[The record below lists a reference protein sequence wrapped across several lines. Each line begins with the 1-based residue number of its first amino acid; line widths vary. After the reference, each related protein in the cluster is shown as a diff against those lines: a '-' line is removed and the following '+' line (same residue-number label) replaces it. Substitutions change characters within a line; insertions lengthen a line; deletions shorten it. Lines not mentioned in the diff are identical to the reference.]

1 MSHLNA
7 SIRTLSPTVVARRDG
22 GLRFNLQELSGSL
35 GDLGTFLPLTVALT
49 LSCGMD
55 LGLIFIF
62 AGLMNVVT
70 GLWFRQP
77 LPVQPMKAIA
87 VLAIAGGLS
96 ADEIAAAGVLTGLI
110 VLALA
115 LTGGVDRITRAIPKP
130 VVRGIQVG
138 VGLKLAWEGVAWL
151 LKLPAIGLDSW
162 LVALII
168 GVIVALSFRHR
179 QPVLLYLFMMGFGL
193 LWLARPDAYQ
203 DLALKLPAFHLIQP
217 GAAEWWGG
225 LTRGAVPQLP
235 LTLLNSV
242 VAVCALSADLFP
254 GSGIAPRRMAAS
266 VGLMNLLCAPF
277 GGMPMCHG
285 AGGLAA
291 QYRFGAR
298 TGGSVIMLGA
308 IKIVVG
314 LLMGAS
320 LGSLLVVYPRSILAI
335 MVLFA
340 GVSLAAPALDC
351 IRGTSLLVL
360 LATTLAFIWAS
371 PMLGVG
377 VGLLVAGVCHAVNAH
392 RGAASSKSHVP
403 IVCGPP

>member
-1 MSHLNA
+1 MSHLSV
-7 SIRTLSPTVVARRDG
+7 SIHGPPPTAVPRREG
-22 GLRFNLQELSGSL
+22 GLHFSLQELSGSL

-62 AGLMNVVT
+62 AGLMNVLT

-77 LPVQPMKAIA
+77 IPVQPMKAIA

-96 ADEIAAAGVLTGLI
+96 AGEIAAAGMLTGLI

-115 LTGGVDRITRAIPKP
+115 LAGGVNWITRAIPKP

-151 LKLPAIGLDSW
+151 GTLPAIGWDSW
-162 LVALII
+162 FSALMI
-168 GVIVALSFRHR
+168 GVIVALSFRYR
-179 QPVLLYLFMMGFGL
+179 QPVLLYLFVMGFGL
-193 LWLARPDAYQ
+193 LWLVRPDAYQ
-203 DLALKLPAFHLIQP
+203 NLALKLPAFYLIQP

-225 LTRGAVPQLP
+225 LTRGAIPQLP

-242 VAVCALSADLFP
+242 VAVCALSADCFP
-254 GSGIAPRRMAAS
+254 GNGIAPRRMAAS
-266 VGLMNLLCAPF
+266 VGLMNLLCAPL

-308 IKIVVG
+308 IKILVG

-340 GVSLAAPALDC
+340 GVSLAAPARDC
-351 IRGTSLLVL
+351 IRGTSVLVL
-360 LATTLAFIWAS
+360 LATTLAFVLAS

-377 VGLLVAGVCHAVNAH
+377 AGLLVAGVCHAVVAY
-392 RGAASSKSHVP
+392 RGAAVSRAHVP
-403 IVCGPP
+403 IA

>member
-1 MSHLNA
+1 MSHLSV
-7 SIRTLSPTVVARRDG
+7 SIHGPPPTAVPRREG
-22 GLRFNLQELSGSL
+22 GLHFSLQELSGSL

-62 AGLMNVVT
+62 AGLMNVLT

-77 LPVQPMKAIA
+77 IPVQPMKAIA

-96 ADEIAAAGVLTGLI
+96 AGEIAAAGMLTGLI

-115 LTGGVDRITRAIPKP
+115 LAGGVNWITRAIPKP

-168 GVIVALSFRHR
+168 GVIVALSFRYR
-179 QPVLLYLFMMGFGL
+179 QPVLLYLFVMGFGL
-193 LWLARPDAYQ
+193 LWLARPDAYHG
-203 DLALKLPAFHLIQP
+203 LALKLPAFYLIQP

-225 LTRGAVPQLP
+225 LTRGAIPQLP

-242 VAVCALSADLFP
+242 VAVCALSADCFP

-340 GVSLAAPALDC
+340 GVSLAAPARDC
-351 IRGTSLLVL
+351 IRGTSVLVL
-360 LATTLAFIWAS
+360 LATTLAFVLAS

-377 VGLLVAGVCHAVNAH
+377 AGLLVAGVCHAVVAY
-392 RGAASSKSHVP
+392 RGAAVSRAHVP
-403 IVCGPP
+403 IA